1 MPRYELLPGAYI
13 APTPGG
19 AYMATQVPDDDPAR
33 RLLEIEFPDGS
44 VYQYERVPPELHR
57 RFLAATS
64 KRSFF
69 DDNIEEVFTRR
80 RV

>member
-1 MPRYELLPGAYI
+1 VERRRVDSPGLRAVAYD
-13 APTPGG
+13 A
-19 AYMATQVPDDDPAR
+19 AR

-57 RFLAATS
+57 RLLDATS

-69 DDNIEEVFTRR
+69 EDHIEEAYSRR

>member
-1 MPRYELLPGAYI
+1 MERARIHSPGLRAVGYD
-13 APTPGG
+13 A
-19 AYMATQVPDDDPAR
+19 AR

-44 VYQYERVPPELHR
+44 VYQYERVPPDLHR

-69 DDNIEEVFTRR
+69 EDNIEEVFSRR
-80 RV
+80 RI

>member
-1 MPRYELLPGAYI
+1 MERTRIHSPGLRAVGY
-13 APTPGG
+13 
-19 AYMATQVPDDDPAR
+19 DPAR

-44 VYQYERVPPELHR
+44 VYQYERVPPDLHR

-69 DDNIEEVFTRR
+69 EDNIEEVFTRR

>member
-1 MPRYELLPGAYI
+1 VERTRVHSPGLRAVGYD
-13 APTPGG
+13 T
-19 AYMATQVPDDDPAR
+19 AR

-44 VYQYERVPPELHR
+44 VYQYERVPPDLHQ

-69 DDNIEEVFTRR
+69 EDHIEEAFTRR